1 MTGDGWAV
9 GADGSRRWGTLGAA
23 GLMLITTAGEVLMQ
37 HRAKWTNRG
46 GTWALPGG
54 AIDFGE
60 SCADAALRETWEE
73 TGVSPESV
81 TVRGEVVTSRVKLT
95 HVLRRQPLAADE
107 MHLVE
112 NFRDEV
118 EGIGDP
124 RDPRV
129 RELMSDNRIVHPE
142 HGGHLTFGLGGR
154 FWWEIPDN
162 TVNEW
167 RYTVVLGAC
176 ESRLHLNPTAES
188 TDLKWQPIDKLE
200 QLELM
205 PEFAQSL
212 PTLRAEAE
220 RLGITAWKTYRAAN

>member
-9 GADGSRRWGTLGAA
+9 GTDGSRRWGTLGAA
-23 GLMLITTAGEVLMQ
+23 GLMLITADREVLMQ

-54 AIDFGE
+54 AIDVGE
-60 SCADAALRETWEE
+60 SSSDAALRETWEE
-73 TGVSPESV
+73 TGVSPDSV
-81 TVRGEVVTSRVKLT
+81 TVRGEVVTSRVELS
-95 HVLRRQPLAADE
+95 HVLTRQALSTED
-107 MHLVE
+107 MHLVDS
-112 NFRDEV
+112 FRNEV

-129 RELMSDNRIVHPE
+129 RELMSENRIVHPE

-167 RYTVVLGAC
+167 RYTVVLGTC
-176 ESRLHLNPTAES
+176 QFQLELNPTAES
-188 TDLKWQPIDKLE
+188 KDLRWQPIDRLE
-200 QLELM
+200 ELELM
-205 PEFAQSL
+205 PEFQHSL
-212 PTLRAEAE
+212 SDLRAEAE
-220 RLGITAWKTYRAAN
+220 RLGIA